1 MTLFEQ
7 LKKSPDALAEYA
19 IVENVFMNKVYATY
33 DKAFEALKEIFDKI
47 ISSEETLAK
56 CLIFYGYDCLGDKR
70 ISDIYIQSAVIE
82 DEIFLER
89 SRSHRS
95 NGGETERGGGI

>member
-1 MTLFEQ
+1 M
-7 LKKSPDALAEYA
+7 AEYA